1 MYNQT
6 FTDKRKQALGRDT
19 VEVKY
24 ELNYAPLPYK
34 FHGYAKAARN
44 QLENAETKGSPKAIQ
59 SEKRV
64 SERLLMPRYL
74 CFLKSPEDSGLR
86 GAVPM
91 LVSTWQAKQRSNSVV
106 NYLFVAYSAEQF
118 NHGSDEDMEA
128 LHQIAERATRDA
140 QLSAYWVACSCMP
153 DPNELEDDVL
163 LPYSPF
169 FKNIRLHITSQV
181 YRISDIM
188 RGAKAM
194 AIAVGAP
201 RKATRGGANTTTEL
215 LRHWGERM
223 WTFPEVLLS
232 QNDDVRV
239 YARKGQLDGP
249 LVIPKT
255 QFAAQV
261 WSDAT
266 VSRQMVDHY
275 AGSLG
280 LSRLELVALAL
291 QCLTSRQTTQYLPG
305 DHSYALMGLLRLR
318 PKIDSTDTAFQAFAR

>member
-1 MYNQT
+1 
-6 FTDKRKQALGRDT
+6 
-19 VEVKY
+19 
-24 ELNYAPLPYK
+24 
-34 FHGYAKAARN
+34 
-44 QLENAETKGSPKAIQ
+44 
-59 SEKRV
+59 
-64 SERLLMPRYL
+64 
-74 CFLKSPEDSGLR
+74 
-86 GAVPM
+86 
-91 LVSTWQAKQRSNSVV
+91 
-106 NYLFVAYSAEQF
+106 
-118 NHGSDEDMEA
+118 
-128 LHQIAERATRDA
+128 
-140 QLSAYWVACSCMP
+140 
-153 DPNELEDDVL
+153 
-163 LPYSPF
+163 
-169 FKNIRLHITSQV
+169 
-181 YRISDIM
+181 
-188 RGAKAM
+188 M

-201 RKATRGGANTTTEL
+201 RKARRGGANTTTEL

-318 PKIDSTDTAFQAFAR
+318 PKIDRTDTAFQAFAR